1 MAPLQQMSQVA
12 HLVVLF
18 VQFVQ
23 NFSTLAIYWAVMCLK
38 TTAVRG
44 AQNSEGKVCLGPQF
58 SKCFSWPSRT
68 IEKSETKLLEF
79 DLTLVCS
86 CKAGRI
92 WNLNESRDYRFTTR
106 LQYKAHHPAPASHI
120 RLLFRC
126 CNALICSCDPFIG
139 PPIFAF
145 LWINWPKERV
155 ARLLNIVN
163 YCFFFVFMSS
173 QSGRHNLRS
182 FLGAYST
189 QNYFLIARMLSFL
202 WHSRQKCR
210 I

>member
-106 LQYKAHHPAPASHI
+106 LQYKAHHLAPASHI
-120 RLLFRC
+120 GFCSDVAMHWSALVILLKVLLF
-126 CNALICSCDPFIG
+126 LPFFESIG
-139 PPIFAF
+139 QKKG
-145 LWINWPKERV
+145 WPG
-155 ARLLNIVN
+155 
-163 YCFFFVFMSS
+163 SS
-173 QSGRHNLRS
+173 
-182 FLGAYST
+182 T
-189 QNYFLIARMLSFL
+189 
-202 WHSRQKCR
+202 
-210 I
+210 